1 MSQRPSE
8 TDEVAGRFGDIRSGF
23 ARLFGFGLS
32 VLALGIASLVA
43 IPAMIAADGKVAWG
57 AIALGQ
63 TIGTSGGVIALYGW
77 ALFGPA
83 QVAAATATERRVSY
97 LESVRARTALV
108 FPAALAAASLAF
120 VLAPGRPVFAGVAA
134 VWATSTGLSANW
146 YFVGLARPYALL
158 MLETLPRT
166 GGLVAGIVLMD
177 LGHSAVMLPA
187 CGLAGMII
195 GFAITTM
202 WVLRSTTRAG
212 AQSVNPRPLREVLS
226 SQRQGIATDFAMTTF
241 AAAPMMIVSIVAPA
255 IQPTYALADRF
266 GRQAD
271 FALAPARAVLQGWVP
286 KATGPARAQRAR
298 TALLLSAGF
307 SIAVWA
313 VIAVIGPA
321 LMRWL
326 GDYQIFVSMSVAL
339 LVATFVAVT
348 CFVRT
353 LELVALAPFGRLN
366 VAARAIAVSSIV
378 GLPMVALGAKFFG
391 TVGAQASVVLGLLIC
406 GVIEYVQYLRHVR
419 PHSDDVAPKRS

>member
-1 MSQRPSE
+1 MKERPSE
-8 TDEVAGRFGDIRSGF
+8 KDEVGRFGQIRLGF

-83 QVAAATATERRVSY
+83 QVASATATERRVCY
-97 LESVRARTALV
+97 LESARARLALV
-108 FPAALAAASLAF
+108 FPAALAAATLAY
-120 VLAPGRPVFAGVAA
+120 VLAPGRPEFAAVAA

-158 MLETLPRT
+158 LLETLPRT
-166 GGLVAGIVLMD
+166 GGLVAGIVVMS
-177 LGHSAVMLPA
+177 LGHSAMMLPVF
-187 CGLAGMII
+187 GLAGMIA
-195 GFAITTM
+195 GFALTTA
-202 WVLRSTTRAG
+202 WVFRSTARAG
-212 AQSVNPRPLREVLS
+212 AQNVRPRPLREVLS
-226 SQRQGIATDFAMTTF
+226 SQRHGIATDFAMTTF
-241 AAAPMMIVSIVAPA
+241 AAAPMMIVSIIAPV

-286 KATGPARAQRAR
+286 KATGSARAQRAH

-307 SIAVWA
+307 SVAVWVVVA
-313 VIAVIGPA
+313 AIGPA

-326 GDYQIFVSMSVAL
+326 GDDQISVSTSVAL

-366 VAARAIAVSSIV
+366 VAARAITVSSVV
-378 GLPMVALGAKFFG
+378 GLPIVALGAHYFG
-391 TVGAQASVVLGLLIC
+391 TAGAQVGVVLGLLIC
-406 GVIEYVQYLRHVR
+406 GVIEYVHYLRHIR
-419 PHSDDVAPKRS
+419 PLRRHVSIKRS